1 MEKCRLK
8 ITIYNKKVPDRY
20 KTKQIDQFILE
31 NAGTLEFLRGCYKN
45 QQMYDKTIDNYSH
58 ALKCSPDFYMTQKIC
73 DNAVNT
79 YHSTIQ
85 LAPDCYKTQEMCD
98 KVVISCF

>member
-1 MEKCRLK
+1 MENAVWKLPFIIR
-8 ITIYNKKVPDRY
+8 KVPDRY
-20 KTKQIDQFILE
+20 KTKQIDEFILE
-31 NAGTLEFLRGCYKN
+31 NTGTLEFVPGCYKN
-45 QQMYDKTIDNYSH
+45 QQIYDKTIDNYPH
-58 ALKCSPDFYMTQKIC
+58 ALKCSPDFYMTQKMC

-98 KVVISCF
+98 KVVTSCF